1 MHPLIGEA
9 YELNGA
15 QIFARTI
22 VAAGRRGSGFRA
34 GETNGR
40 VFDGGVV
47 EVTGANRNM
56 VKKYLQMLAS
66 ASPFGRVG
74 G

>member
-1 MHPLIGEA
+1 MRPLIGEA

-22 VAAGRRGSGFRA
+22 VAAGPRSSDSRT

-40 VFDGGVV
+40 VFNGGVV
-47 EVTGANRNM
+47 EVTVQAATR
-56 VKKYLQMLAS
+56 
-66 ASPFGRVG
+66 
-74 G
+74 